1 MSILKDRI
9 RPLDPSS
16 NQVFLEPDREA
27 DAEGGTPEPFAHPL
41 PRTLSTP
48 EEIITLDDDI
58 RDALRPHVPAGRT
71 EFELESQGGH
81 LHTVTGT
88 VAYLDVDAQ
97 TYMVLRGNGDG
108 ELIRVPLR
116 DITSAHESVPS
127 GQLHAVRRD
136 AEGGLGTGK

>member
-16 NQVFLEPDREA
+16 NQEFLEPDRDDA
-27 DAEGGTPEPFAHPL
+27 AEGGSSEPFAHPL
-41 PRTLSTP
+41 PRTSSTP

-71 EFELESQGGH
+71 KFELESRGGY
-81 LHTVTGT
+81 LRTVTGT
-88 VAYLDVDAQ
+88 VAYLDEDAQ

-116 DITSAHESVPS
+116 DITAAHETAPT
-127 GQLHAVRRD
+127 GELHAVTRD
-136 AEGGLGTGK
+136 AESLGSRH

>member
-16 NQVFLEPDREA
+16 NQEFLAPDRKA
-27 DAEGGTPEPFAHPL
+27 GAEGGSTEPIAHPL
-41 PRTLSTP
+41 PRTSTP
-48 EEIITLDDDI
+48 EEIIRLDDDI

-71 EFELESQGGH
+71 RFELESRGGY
-81 LHTVTGT
+81 LRTVTGT
-88 VAYLDVDAQ
+88 VAYLDEDAQ

-116 DITSAHESVPS
+116 DITSAHETAPNA
-127 GQLHAVRRD
+127 QLHAVTRD
-136 AEGGLGTGK
+136 AEGFGVGH

>member
-27 DAEGGTPEPFAHPL
+27 DAEGGTPETFARRL
-41 PRTLSTP
+41 PRTSSTP

-71 EFELESQGGH
+71 EFELESRGGY
-81 LHTVTGT
+81 LRSVTGT
-88 VAYLDVDAQ
+88 VAYLDEDAQ
-97 TYMVLRGNGDG
+97 TYMVLRGNDDG
-108 ELIRVPLR
+108 ELTRVPLR
-116 DITSAHESVPS
+116 DITSAHETAPS

-136 AEGGLGTGK
+136 AEDLGTGK